1 LKRTSLLALA
11 LFLAL
16 AAPAAAETKTETF
29 VFGPITVGPYQVKQ
43 AMDFG
48 IPKPAEDAYITK
60 MDVDI
65 VDGPGGAQ
73 VPIDRLML
81 HHVVFGNVGRLNK
94 IGERRDHTC
103 NEFMGLDNKTFL
115 PGVAERFYAA
125 GEERAKLILPEG
137 YGYQTYGNDT
147 WFLTWMLMNHRAQTD
162 TAYVQYNVTYETEP
176 QTEVTPYW
184 LDVKNCLSDPVY
196 NVPGGKKK
204 GSTHTRSM
212 EWTVPE
218 SGRIVAGGGHVHGGA
233 KNLELERIG
242 CGKNA
247 RMYTS
252 RPLWG
257 NADHPFYNVRP
268 ILHEPGPVNM
278 SGFTS
283 SDGFRVSRGEK
294 IRLDSNYDNS
304 LPHTRVMG
312 IMQVY
317 MAHDESVTDRCA
329 KNPTDL
335 VDHVAPLPGRS
346 EPPRFTVPLTGIV
359 NGLAQTIRKP
369 PGARRRVKSGATIQV
384 QSEYFSRPNVRVRA
398 GDRLRWRFNGEDLH
412 NVTLASGPRG
422 FASVNLNL
430 GRTYA
435 KRLKVPGMY
444 RLFCALHPVSMT
456 QTVKVARKK
465 NAARGRKR
473 AAAKR
478 NK

>member
-1 LKRTSLLALA
+1 MKRIPLLALA
-11 LFLAL
+11 LCLVF
-16 AAPAAAETKTETF
+16 AAPAAAESKTETF
-29 VFGPITVGPYQVKQ
+29 TFGPITVGPYQVKQ

-48 IPKPAEDAYITK
+48 IPKPSADAHITA

-65 VDGPGGAQ
+65 VDAPGGSQ

-81 HHVVFGNVGRLNK
+81 HHVVFGNIGRFSKL
-94 IGERRDHTC
+94 GERRDGTC
-103 NEFMGLDNKTFL
+103 NEFTALDNRSFL

-125 GEERAKLILPEG
+125 GEERAKLVLPEG
-137 YGYQTYGNDT
+137 YGYQTYGEDT
-147 WFLTWMLMNHRAQTD
+147 WFLTWMMMNHRAQTD
-162 TAYVQYNVTYETEP
+162 TAYIQYNVTYETEP

-184 LDVKNCLSDPVY
+184 LDVKNCLADPVY

-212 EWTVPE
+212 EWTVPKA
-218 SGRIVAGGGHVHGGA
+218 GRIVAGGGHVHGGA
-233 KNLELERIG
+233 RNLELERIG

-257 NADHPFYNVRP
+257 NDDHPFYNVRP

-283 SDGFRVSRGEK
+283 SDGYRVSKGEK

-317 MAHDESVTDRCA
+317 MAHDESVKDKCA
-329 KNPTDL
+329 KNPTD
-335 VDHVAPLPGRS
+335 VIDYASPEPGRLK
-346 EPPRFTVPLTGIV
+346 PPRFTVPLTGIV
-359 NGLAQTIRKP
+359 DGVARTIAKP
-369 PGARRRVKSGATIQV
+369 PGARKRLKSGATIQA
-384 QSEYFSRPNVRVRA
+384 QSEYFSQPNVRLRA
-398 GDRLRWRFNGEDLH
+398 GDWLRWRFNGEDLH

-422 FASVNLNL
+422 FASMNLNL
-430 GRTYA
+430 GRTYR
-435 KRLKVPGMY
+435 KRLKVAGTY

-456 QTVKVARKK
+456 QTVKVDRKK
-465 NAARGRKR
+465 KPKRLKRKL
-473 AAAKR
+473 
-478 NK
+478 